1 MEQQQKNQSVYKEC
15 QKVQN
20 QLSKIVDNLETLD
33 DLRDFRNYWKN
44 MFNSVESSLELKQLE
59 AEGKMLDELE
69 TLRKIKELL
78 NQ

>member
-78 NQ
+78 NN